1 MRINARRLNCMQ
13 FNGGR
18 DDGPD
23 HDGRYCLC
31 GRHYS
36 NDYRYPSD
44 YQIAAI
50 DIGDCGVHNSE
61 NQTKQLALNGS
72 KRLAARCNKP
82 LAAQHNIALAGNR
95 NHPH

>member
-1 MRINARRLNCMQ
+1 MQ

-18 DDGPD
+18 DDGRD

-31 GRHYS
+31 GRRYS
-36 NDYRYPSD
+36 NDYHCPSGYRYPSD
-44 YQIAAI
+44 YQIVVI
-50 DIGDCGVHNSE
+50 DSGDYGVQNFD

-72 KRLAARCNKP
+72 KRLVARCNKP